1 MSNTDTNSGTWKF
14 RKPRGSRACEV
25 CRYRKVRCNAET
37 QMPCSNCKAFGCEC
51 KFPELKKRRRYSGPI
66 KNSNDFLTNRVNEQL
81 EQEKR
86 LNNFYPQQISYN
98 YSLPQNQGQSVPPP
112 VESQYPNVSSTNTSP
127 INQVPPTFPMQI
139 SQHPMYPGNYYSPI
153 TYLTPPIQGPLVSPH
168 GQNPPGQNPPGQTPP
183 GQTPPVIKSQPPRT
197 TKITIPPPNF
207 PKPQI
212 EQKSPLELSP
222 WDIDNEFFIP
232 NNACANISMTD
243 LTPNFDASDFSI
255 PSNGLKIAN
264 RSEYSKMIY
273 HSAPSYYQ
281 YFAPDV
287 TGPWSST
294 GDPTNKP
301 ENQLTAQEIQEEIE
315 ILKIK
320 GAFKLP
326 SKFICRQL
334 ISSFFEHFHPHAPI
348 IEKESF
354 LRHFDHP
361 DIKQRPPL
369 ILIQVIL
376 LSGLKLCKHPAVLDS
391 DGSVSTANRIMYK
404 RVKALID
411 TSLIFEYIGNYNND
425 DKYDVDDG
433 YVMFNYPTTILQ
445 TQLLLSMYWDGP
457 EDFTKGP
464 YFWLRSGVLLAFAY
478 GLHSD
483 MKTSKI
489 TSCFDAQFQKYCSP
503 HQQEVFDNIKHRQF
517 FIWRKIF
524 WFMYSR
530 DILNST
536 AFGRPLLVDLK
547 QCNVERITIKDYE
560 LYEYNW
566 KKTNTKDYVEGQ
578 YYVHQLKLAEV
589 MALVVRDQYLMINEK
604 YKLESYYHRLF
615 CKIKQINLLM
625 GLYMKEL
632 PSFLRYSIDNPN
644 SKNIFALVLAVNYYG
659 ALYHINRI
667 RLTDKSN
674 TQFWGISYQSIYM
687 ISHIGEVASSLKL
700 KNPSILIPG
709 TMVYNISLAIVF
721 LEFHIESNVLVVK
734 ETSEKQLKSCL
745 KTLDLVQNDW
755 KGIVPLIRAFVENKK
770 VDPKVGEIAKN
781 LLIKENSRI
790 QEVWTTMNYIRPL
803 EINALLN
810 SKSNSDRIFKIT
822 RKEYEDPDL
831 PFSTIIT
838 YDLPSFDDDFF
849 HNFDSSQLFSPLL
862 ENNNGIKANVS
873 GASSIS
879 DSEKATPDNLSTTS
893 VNDKKEYVYDD
904 SPYNVT
910 PLIQP
915 PIETIQSIDNQ
926 LNQAEAENTYIYRHV
941 LPLDY
946 NMEGIDIFVDDDYN
960 SNFFGGGLQA
970 REIVDEH
977 IFLNLSAGL
986 NWK

>member
-1 MSNTDTNSGTWKF
+1 MTSTDANSGTWKF

-86 LNNFYPQQISYN
+86 LNSYYPQQLPYN
-98 YSLPQNQGQSVPPP
+98 YSLPTGQNLTVPQGMDN
-112 VESQYPNVSSTNTSP
+112 QYGTINSTNTSP
-127 INQVPPTFPMQI
+127 VNQVPPSFPMPI
-139 SQHPMYPGNYYSPI
+139 SQQPIYAASYYPYSAYI
-153 TYLTPPIQGPLVSPH
+153 
-168 GQNPPGQNPPGQTPP
+168 
-183 GQTPPVIKSQPPRT
+183 TPPVQGNMVSPQGPKPPSVQTRPPGNPNEV
-197 TKITIPPPNF
+197 IRPPNI

-212 EQKSPLELSP
+212 DPKPPSGLPPLSP
-222 WDIDNEFFIP
+222 WDIDNEYFIP
-232 NNACANISMTD
+232 NDPCANISMTD
-243 LTPNFDASDFSI
+243 LTPEFDKSDFSI

-287 TGPWSST
+287 ETVFSSKVD
-294 GDPTNKP
+294 DPTSKP
-301 ENQLTAQEIQEEIE
+301 ENQLTAQDIQEEIE

-334 ISSFFEHFHPHAPI
+334 ISAFFEHFHPHAPI
-348 IEKESF
+348 VEKESF
-354 LRHFDHP
+354 LKHFDHP
-361 DIKQRPPL
+361 DIRQRPPL

-391 DGSVSTANRIMYK
+391 DGSVSTANKIMYK

-411 TSLIFEYIGNYNND
+411 TSLIFEYVGNYKKTGD
-425 DKYDVDDG
+425 IKHELDDG
-433 YVMFNYPTTILQ
+433 YVVFNYPTTILQ
-445 TQLLLSMYWDGP
+445 AQLLLSMYWDGP

-483 MKTSKI
+483 MKNSKI
-489 TSCFDAQFQKYCSP
+489 TSYFDNQFHKYCSP
-503 HQQEVFDNIKHRQF
+503 VHQDKFEAIKNRQF
-517 FIWRKIF
+517 FVWRKIF

-530 DILNST
+530 DILNAT
-536 AFGRPLLVDLK
+536 AFGRPILVDLK
-547 QCNVERITIKDYE
+547 QCNVQRITMEDYE
-560 LYEYNW
+560 MYEYNW
-566 KKTNTKDYVEGQ
+566 KKTNTKDYVEAQ
-578 YYVHQLKLAEV
+578 YYVNQLKLAEV
-589 MALVVRDQYLMINEK
+589 MAFVVRDQYLMINEK

-625 GLYMKEL
+625 GLYLKEL

-644 SKNIFALVLAVNYYG
+644 SKNIFALVLAVNYFG

-674 TQFWGISYQSIYM
+674 TKFWGISYQSIYM

-721 LEFHIESNVLVVK
+721 LEFHVESNNLVVK

-745 KTLDLVQNDW
+745 KALDLVQNDW
-755 KGIVPLIRAFVENKK
+755 KGIIPVIRSFVQNKK
-770 VDPKVGEIAKN
+770 TDPKVAERAKN

-810 SKSNSDRIFKIT
+810 SESDNDTLFKIT
-822 RKEYEDPDL
+822 KKEYEDPDL
-831 PFSTIIT
+831 PFSTILT
-838 YDLPSFDDDFF
+838 YDLPPYDDEFF
-849 HNFDSSQLFSPLL
+849 QNFESSQLFSPVLDKYDGR
-862 ENNNGIKANVS
+862 EMNSGTSSVS
-873 GASSIS
+873 
-879 DSEKATPDNLSTTS
+879 DKATPDTSSTP
-893 VNDKKEYVYDD
+893 VDKKEYVYGDT
-904 SPYNVT
+904 PCNVT

-926 LNQAEAENTYIYRHV
+926 MNQADDTYTYQHV
-941 LPLDY
+941 PLPLNY
-946 NMEGIDIFVDDDYN
+946 SMEGIDIFDEDYN
-960 SNFFGGGLQA
+960 AIFGGGLQA